1 MLSQRSI
8 ENRIILRE
16 EWLVVQNNKEILYDI
31 KYCKC
36 ILRYWWDEKI
46 KEPFRD
52 WENFCGKWQLIMN
65 TGTGYQIEGK
75 KYKLWICIRTYLKN
89 FEIF

>member
-46 KEPFRD
+46 KEPFRA
-52 WENFCGKWQLIMN
+52 WENFCGK
-65 TGTGYQIEGK
+65 
-75 KYKLWICIRTYLKN
+75 
-89 FEIF
+89 